1 MAASSHLGASRIHRG
16 IRLPV
21 KDASSLLGRAFFPCH
36 HQRIIRSRHEF
47 RVLCK
52 KVESEAEIVETKFVG
67 KPELL
72 ENGRKIPT
80 SFEEMDCVG
89 TGTDVECVYRDLESD
104 FRFGGTVS
112 SRAIDS
118 SDPASSSKAF
128 SSAEKR
134 MDQTG
139 SSGALDTA
147 LLDNLLLISPFFFWG
162 TAMVAMKGVLP
173 KAGPYFVASTRLV
186 PAGLLL
192 VGFASLRGRKQ
203 PSGLYAWL
211 SILIFSIVDASCF
224 QGFLAAGLG
233 KTSAGLGSVIIDSQ
247 PLTVAIL
254 ASILFNETIKPL
266 GVLGL
271 LLGVAG
277 LLLLEVITSF
287 IVLASSHWNL
297 PQVPAE
303 SLGALLSSG
312 GGIEFSS
319 SFWSS
324 GEWYMLL
331 AAQSMALGTLLVR
344 WVCKFSDPIMAT
356 GWHMIIGGLP
366 LLLLAASN
374 NEPALNGHL
383 EDLMV
388 SDWASLA
395 YTSIFGSAISYGVFF
410 YNATKGSLTKLSS
423 LTFLTPMFAAFFGYL
438 VLDESLNGAQILGAT
453 ITLAGIYLVNARPP

>member
-47 RVLCK
+47 RVFCK

-118 SDPASSSKAF
+118 SDPASSSKDF

-134 MDQTG
+134 TDQTG
-139 SSGALDTA
+139 SSGALNTV

-211 SILIFSIVDASCF
+211 SILVFSIVDASCF

-266 GVLGL
+266 GALGL

-277 LLLLEVITSF
+277 LLLLE
-287 IVLASSHWNL
+287 
-297 PQVPAE
+297 VPAE

-453 ITLAGIYLVNARPP
+453 ITLAGIYLVNARPPESKIKQ